1 MPQAKERTE
10 EKGDIRFWSEV
21 DMSTADPNKIGSS
34 YPAWYFTE
42 SLHRLEEDIDMEKKM
57 LKAWNLP
64 DTSKPAKIAKI
75 KEMEKRRD
83 KILEAKESLRP
94 NMDKLKAMTDDLG
107 TKLSEIMYRVSDERK
122 GYTNPHEVAEHWMTP
137 CVVVDGETA
146 KIARD
151 NGFSVR
157 RKSASEGLMTEL
169 DAARLWK
176 IGRAALGADTNV
188 ERLRRE

>member
-137 CVVVDGETA
+137 CIAVDGDTA

-151 NGFSVR
+151 NGFTVAAKGSG
-157 RKSASEGLMTEL
+157 KGLMTEL

-176 IGRAALGADTNV
+176 IGRAALGEDTNV